1 MAKDARN
8 AEKHAALEML
18 KTGMNSHVPQIIRAA
33 LLEAGSRLG
42 PVLLTLECTLK
53 KKNRHRVY
61 QMQMPLLTLD
71 HGLGL
76 GQGLRLC
83 ILNKPHQGA
92 IHFLTFFLVPRF

>member
-1 MAKDARN
+1 
-8 AEKHAALEML
+8 
-18 KTGMNSHVPQIIRAA
+18 
-33 LLEAGSRLG
+33 
-42 PVLLTLECTLK
+42 
-53 KKNRHRVY
+53 
-61 QMQMPLLTLD
+61 MQMPLLTLD

>member
-1 MAKDARN
+1 MAKDAPN

-53 KKNRHRVY
+53 KKKITIEFTKCRCRSS
-61 QMQMPLLTLD
+61 PLIMGWD
-71 HGLGL
+71 WV
-76 GQGLRLC
+76 R
-83 ILNKPHQGA
+83 A
-92 IHFLTFFLVPRF
+92 

>member
-53 KKNRHRVY
+53 KKITIEFTKCRCRSS
-61 QMQMPLLTLD
+61 PLIMGWD
-71 HGLGL
+71 WV
-76 GQGLRLC
+76 R
-83 ILNKPHQGA
+83 A
-92 IHFLTFFLVPRF
+92 